1 MKYECQNCFTCC
13 ITASSQ
19 ITYCALASE
28 CTQTLISYKQALSFT
43 ILIIFLLT
51 AALACLYLA
60 FRNRKL
66 SPSDPTTTPHT

>member
-13 ITASSQ
+13 VTASSQ

-28 CTQTLISYKQALSFT
+28 CTQTLISYGQALSFT
-43 ILIIFLLT
+43 ILTFFLLL

-66 SPSDPTTTPHT
+66 HPATTSSPPS

>member
-19 ITYCALASE
+19 VTYCALASE
-28 CTQTLISYKQALSFT
+28 CTQTLISYQQALSFT
-43 ILIIFLLT
+43 ILITFLLT

-66 SPSDPTTTPHT
+66 NSPQLSSPP